1 MNREQLMPVRSF
13 KKNPKFYR
21 KGPPF
26 CLSNFVLIE
35 ELGRGVFGQVY
46 NVYDKEKGYRVAMKV
61 ARPIHTAAIGH
72 EIEVV
77 TKLAGL
83 DVRNIVELHGTGT
96 CDLLDN
102 RVFYAMRVEDGTLQ
116 SFIDNDNTLD
126 GPSFFSLL
134 FELVFTIKQFRE
146 NGFQHRDI
154 KLDNILYRIESNI
167 PREYKLDSG
176 RKFIAEGLIQPIFAD
191 FNTGTFEPDPTSSDT
206 VGLVNGVIVYLFDH
220 ITVNDAE
227 EIKLQEV
234 TDLITE
240 DDGTVEA
247 LNRVLERIVDS

>member
-1 MNREQLMPVRSF
+1 MVTVRLYSFIPPSHFLEFFSLISKRKEFPKMNREQPIPVRSF
-13 KKNPKFYR
+13 KTKKPKFYR

-26 CLSNFVLIE
+26 CLSNFVLIG
-35 ELGRGVFGQVY
+35 ELGQGAFGQVY

-102 RVFYAMRVEDGTLQ
+102 RLFYAMRVEDGTLQ

-126 GPSFFSLL
+126 GPSFFFTSL
-134 FELVFTIKQFRE
+134 
-146 NGFQHRDI
+146 
-154 KLDNILYRIESNI
+154 
-167 PREYKLDSG
+167 
-176 RKFIAEGLIQPIFAD
+176 
-191 FNTGTFEPDPTSSDT
+191 
-206 VGLVNGVIVYLFDH
+206 
-220 ITVNDAE
+220 
-227 EIKLQEV
+227 
-234 TDLITE
+234 
-240 DDGTVEA
+240 
-247 LNRVLERIVDS
+247 